1 MKVLVTGMV
10 AGMSD
15 ALYLQKVVA
24 LGKQNGREIRIF
36 DAVREFTKQGKKPL
50 ERLLGTTDYVF
61 ELTREREYEKIGY
74 EIAKQGCTDVIVR
87 LPATIEWNRIN
98 RKFKDQRIIRD
109 FIAPDVV
116 VTLIE
121 AEWVIKKELESLDH
135 PDRFL
140 QALKERHHTI
150 YEILSWMNEEV
161 SLSED
166 WARYMGI
173 PHYVL
178 AVNEPADALYKLV
191 CYPRPWVVYVSYS
204 MTHADPSMRQAINS
218 VIQRLREYA
227 VVIDPQT
234 VEIAREFDSPID
246 REVIYAY
253 TVHRDLH
260 WYVGKVDAVVA
271 IHPYPERPPLSAGMM
286 DELGHARDYMK
297 ARYMIF
303 PGGFSP
309 FTTDSYVEKGH
320 LFETADEFFRY
331 LDEVEKRP
339 KFTER
344 LEVQGEIGF
353 ADGDASRAQEPSM
366 TGYLPRHRSD
376 AQP

>member
-1 MKVLVTGMV
+1 MRALVTGMI
-10 AGMSD
+10 AGMND
-15 ALYLQKVVA
+15 REYIEKVVA
-24 LGKQNGREIRIF
+24 LGTKNHRNIRVF
-36 DAVREFTKQGKKPL
+36 NAVDDFTKGGKKPL

-74 EIAKQGCTDVIVR
+74 LIEREKLQDVIIR
-87 LPATIEWNRIN
+87 APATVEWNRIN

-109 FIAPDVV
+109 FIKPDLI

-121 AEWVIKKELESLDH
+121 AEWLIKKKLESLEGAD
-135 PDRFL
+135 PFL
-140 QALKERHHTI
+140 RALKERNHTI

-166 WARYMGI
+166 WARSMGI
-173 PHYVL
+173 PHYVI
-178 AVNEPADALYKLV
+178 AVGEPPECLYKLV
-191 CYPRPWVVYVSYS
+191 THPDPWVVYASYS
-204 MTHADPSMRQAINS
+204 MTYATPEMRKEVNRI
-218 VIQRLREYA
+218 IHRLRQYA
-227 VVIDPQT
+227 VIIDPQT
-234 VEIAREFDSPID
+234 VEIGSSFDSKED
-246 REVIYAY
+246 QEAIYAY

-303 PGGFSP
+303 PKGFSP
-309 FTTDSYVEKGH
+309 FTTDSYIEKGH
-320 LFETADEFFRY
+320 LFENPDDFFRY

-339 KFTER
+339 KFTEDMELQADLR
-344 LEVQGEIGF
+344 L
-353 ADGDASRAQEPSM
+353 
-366 TGYLPRHRSD
+366 
-376 AQP
+376 